1 MRSRLSRLLSSIID
15 SEKKLIVLYK
25 PCISFVG
32 ALKIEIENRKG
43 EKIQK
48 LPGTSAQ
55 ASHKKLLVE
64 LKVIW
69 HSKYRENCDKR
80 NLMWEEIKNVLC
92 FVVFNVESSL

>member
-1 MRSRLSRLLSSIID
+1 MEMMHDRVTFVILL
-15 SEKKLIVLYK
+15 
-25 PCISFVG
+25 G

-55 ASHKKLLVE
+55 ASQKKLLVE

-69 HSKYRENCDKR
+69 HGR
-80 NLMWEEIKNVLC
+80 
-92 FVVFNVESSL
+92 

>member
-1 MRSRLSRLLSSIID
+1 MILELMRSRLSRLLSSIID
-15 SEKKLIVLYK
+15 GEKKFIFCFINLAFY
-25 PCISFVG
+25 FVG

-48 LPGTSAQ
+48 LPGTSAH

-80 NLMWEEIKNVLC
+80 NLLWEELKNVLTVRC
-92 FVVFNVESSL
+92 

>member
-1 MRSRLSRLLSSIID
+1 MGNQVSDVAYCHLFIVRLQEQNFKSDFSVKIQIL
-15 SEKKLIVLYK
+15 
-25 PCISFVG
+25 FVFLG

-48 LPGTSAQ
+48 LPGTSAH

-69 HSKYRENCDKR
+69 HSE
-80 NLMWEEIKNVLC
+80 LM
-92 FVVFNVESSL
+92 FYSTFQ